1 MFENNS
7 KEFHDLIDILK
18 EKVKTNTTYYIVT
31 SDFSHD
37 NFKVYDRAMLIPS
50 ILGGESENVVL
61 SVIYKVLPK
70 DITIVE
76 TIEGI
81 INISYSDLASFL
93 IPDKIAPRYTEI
105 NKADKDIE
113 DLVNII
119 KQH

>member
-1 MFENNS
+1 MFENNP
-7 KEFHDLIDILK
+7 KEFRNLIDILK
-18 EKVKTNTTYYIVT
+18 EKVITNTTYYIVI

-37 NFKVYDRAMLIPS
+37 NFNVYKRAMLIPS
-50 ILGGESENVVL
+50 ILGGESDNIVL

-70 DITIVE
+70 DVSTVE

-81 INISYSDLASFL
+81 INISYSDLASLL
-93 IPDKIAPRYTEI
+93 IADKIAPRYTEI